1 MRNYIALI
9 HKEKKTDFGVSFP
22 DFPGCITAGK
32 TIDEAKDMA
41 QEALTGHVAVM
52 LDAGLPL
59 PAPSTLEDI
68 VKNDDYNDAAACFI
82 VSIQPPKKEPVRFNA
97 SIDPELLAL
106 IDSHAK
112 HIGITR
118 SGFLAQAAR
127 KALLEFIK
135 QSEQTLLDIS
145 RKTLLE
151 FLQQSEE
158 ELQATER
165 AIYQSGSLVEA
176 GYQSGFLTE
185 AAPKELNRKGNR
197 SRQTLSD
204 LFVEATQKELN
215 RKDNRS
221 TQTR

>member
-52 LDAGLPL
+52 LDTGLPL

-68 VKNDDYNDAAACFI
+68 VNNDDYNDAAACFI
-82 VSIQPPKKEPVRFNA
+82 ISIQPPKKEPVRFNA

-112 HIGITR
+112 HIGMTR

-135 QSEQTLLDIS
+135 
-145 RKTLLE
+145 
-151 FLQQSEE
+151 QSEE

-185 AAPKELNRKGNR
+185 AAPKDLNRKGNR
-197 SRQTLSD
+197 S
-204 LFVEATQKELN
+204 
-215 RKDNRS
+215 